1 MDSCGQAVKR
11 SISHMMHLP
20 NLDDRI
26 SLYVLTEERHA
37 GQFGIYN
44 DVVLDSVPSSFKP
57 AKAMYKARALEWFRL
72 SKAFTDQDWV
82 IHLDEETVADT
93 HCIQACLDLIEQYD
107 AAFGQVR
114 FVRVLRILIAP
125 CMI

>member
-1 MDSCGQAVKR
+1 MKG
-11 SISHMMHLP
+11 SISHMKHLP

-26 SLYVLTEERHA
+26 SLHVLTEERHA
-37 GQFGIYN
+37 GQFGKHD
-44 DVVLDSVPSSFKP
+44 DVVLDAVPSSFKP

-82 IHLDEETVADT
+82 LHLDEETVADA
-93 HCIQACLDLIEQYD
+93 HCIQACLDLIERSG

-114 FVRVLRILIAP
+114 FIRVLRILIAP
-125 CMI
+125 CMM